1 MNKNPN
7 LGKEPIIFFRK
18 EVEMSRFWDL
28 VKESTIVQGLITL
41 GVIGVTCYLWAT
53 GQQVPQELWTA
64 DGIILG
70 FFFGAKAT
78 QIVRR

>member
-1 MNKNPN
+1 
-7 LGKEPIIFFRK
+7 
-18 EVEMSRFWDL
+18 MSRFWDL
-28 VKESTIVQGLITL
+28 VRDSTIVQGTITL
-41 GVIGVTCYLWAT
+41 AVVGVTCYLWAT
-53 GQQVPQELWTA
+53 GQPVPDQLWTA

>member
-1 MNKNPN
+1 MN
-7 LGKEPIIFFRK
+7 LGKEPLTFYRK
-18 EVEMSRFWDL
+18 EGIMSRFWDM
-28 VKESTIVQGLITL
+28 VRDSTIVQGVITL
-41 GVIGVTCYLWAT
+41 AVVGVTCYLWAT
-53 GQQVPQELWTA
+53 GQPIPQELWTA

>member
-1 MNKNPN
+1 
-7 LGKEPIIFFRK
+7 
-18 EVEMSRFWDL
+18 MSRFWDM
-28 VKESTIVQGLITL
+28 VRDSTIVQGIITL
-41 GVIGVTCYLWAT
+41 AVVGVTCYLWAT
-53 GQQVPQELWTA
+53 GQPIPQELWTA